1 MLKQYY
7 EYGSYGDDT
16 ATDAPATDD
25 YYGDEM
31 AVEDEPAG
39 SSMAVMAFGIVP
51 LCDLF
56 VYYKVN
62 ADTTGDDWSMVKNI
76 MLGSGIVKLLAWG
89 INFVMPMPFMWIA
102 AVSVLQEGAGLYL
115 INKAETALTYSDV
128 NMMYGATAV
137 ALLGSIAA
145 AAMPG
150 DAADDEV
157 MEDDYSYGDDS
168 AAADDTTA
176 DPYGGY
182 DYGY

>member
-1 MLKQYY
+1 MN
-7 EYGSYGDDT
+7 
-16 ATDAPATDD
+16 
-25 YYGDEM
+25 
-31 AVEDEPAG
+31 
-39 SSMAVMAFGIVP
+39 
-51 LCDLF
+51 
-56 VYYKVN
+56 N

-150 DAADDEV
+150 DADKDEV
-157 MEDDYSYGDDS
+157 EKDDYSYGDDS
-168 AAADDTTA
+168 ADADDGASA
-176 DPYGGY
+176 DPYSG
-182 DYGY
+182 YGYY